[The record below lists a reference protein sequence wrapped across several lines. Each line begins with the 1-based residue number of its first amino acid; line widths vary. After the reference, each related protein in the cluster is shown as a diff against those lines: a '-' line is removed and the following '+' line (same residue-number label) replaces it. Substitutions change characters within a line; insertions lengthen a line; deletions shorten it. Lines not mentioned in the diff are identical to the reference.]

1 MYFNESND
9 TNIDGE
15 FKSEKKSLFK
25 RKLKPVKNGEKKKK
39 HITMDTLLMF
49 FYGFL
54 LIVGIVLII
63 ISIN

>member
-1 MYFNESND
+1 MYFNESNN

-15 FKSEKKSLFK
+15 FKSEKKSIFK
-25 RKLKPVKNGEKKKK
+25 RKLKPVKDGEKKKK
-39 HITMDTLLMF
+39 YITMDTLLMF